1 MGHKLREQQQQLR
14 WKDRRNL
21 EVTQVLMNHPLFTEK
36 GIYFIVWVA
45 IRKKKFINIQRVIS
59 EVEWKIAGVL
69 PHSTAGQNSQVL
81 GRKY

>member
-59 EVEWKIAGVL
+59 EVEWKIAGDFA
-69 PHSTAGQNSQVL
+69 PFHSGSEQPSIGT
-81 GRKY
+81 